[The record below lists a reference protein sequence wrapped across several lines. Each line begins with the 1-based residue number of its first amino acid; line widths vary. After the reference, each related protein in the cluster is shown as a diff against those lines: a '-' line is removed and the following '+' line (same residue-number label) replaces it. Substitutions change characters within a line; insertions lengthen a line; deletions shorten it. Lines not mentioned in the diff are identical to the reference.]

1 MVKGL
6 DEMMQVQ
13 VEALRLRSY
22 RQEVLAA
29 NLANADTPNYKAV
42 DFDFGAA
49 LREATA
55 ARPGSAPGAAQ
66 PPPLLYRTPAFP
78 GRRSPPP
85 SKGRPP
91 KHSDWLSL
99 SQRMSRLRAAT
110 RCIRATRC
118 SRSPAVPPHDRKP

>member
-6 DEMMQVQ
+6 DEMMRVQ

-29 NLANADTPNYKAV
+29 NLANADTPNYKSV

-55 ARPGSAPGAAQ
+55 TAAHRGSAQGPAQ
-66 PPPLLYRTPAFP
+66 APQLLYRTPAQLALD
-78 GRRSPPP
+78 GNSVEADAERAKMADNAIRYEAALRVLTG
-85 SKGRPP
+85 KI
-91 KHSDWLSL
+91 KTMLSAI
-99 SQRMSRLRAAT
+99 QG
-110 RCIRATRC
+110 
-118 SRSPAVPPHDRKP
+118 

>member
-6 DEMMQVQ
+6 DEMMRVQ

-55 ARPGSAPGAAQ
+55 MRPGSAPNAAQ
-66 PPPLLYRTPAFP
+66 NPKLLYRTPGQAALD
-78 GRRSPPP
+78 GNSVETDAERAKLADNAIRYEAALRVLTG
-85 SKGRPP
+85 KI
-91 KHSDWLSL
+91 KTMLSAI
-99 SQRMSRLRAAT
+99 QG
-110 RCIRATRC
+110 
-118 SRSPAVPPHDRKP
+118 